1 MKNAP
6 EKKEGIGKAIAF
18 DLPQWTPQEEEA
30 QAEEL
35 GREAFDTP
43 VATLESRLGF
53 VFGRARALV
62 VPTPSIA
69 LYLVMAGLGI
79 GEGDEVIASPFS
91 WFQMARAMPWRNA
104 TLTVSDIDSWS
115 FTLDPEKAA
124 RKITPQ
130 TRLLLVSNTL
140 GHPAD
145 WERFE
150 SLARERGVA
159 LVEDATESL
168 FSETMGRRTGS
179 FGDVSIL
186 AFGAPH
192 PNLGESY
199 AAILTDRE
207 DLDLLFRTLRG
218 GAPSSLPSGTPPLLP
233 LELSVPPG
241 LARLALRSLTRLP
254 GGIKKRALVL
264 DAYQESMRS
273 FEGVKDLYQSPQVEW
288 VNWFA
293 YMVHLGTRFSV
304 LSRNA
309 IVDDLAGAGI
319 GARPFPAP
327 IHLHPWF
334 QARGMRKGLAP
345 VAEKLAERAI
355 ALPLHAGMT
364 PEEAAAIVERFKE
377 AATNVGAGAAIY

>member
-91 WFQMARAMPWRNA
+91 WFQMARAVSWRNA

-199 AAILTDRE
+199 AVILTDRE

>member
-43 VATLESRLGF
+43 VATLESRLGV

-91 WFQMARAMPWRNA
+91 WFQMARAVSWRNA

-150 SLARERGVA
+150 SLARERGLA

-168 FSETMGRRTGS
+168 FSETLGRRTGS

>member
-1 MKNAP
+1 MKDSP
-6 EKKEGIGKAIAF
+6 EKKVGVGKVIPF
-18 DLPQWTPQEEEA
+18 DRPQWSPSEELA

-53 VFGRARALV
+53 VFGRARSLV

-91 WFQMARAMPWRNA
+91 WFQMARAVAWRNA

-124 RKITPQ
+124 RKITPR

-145 WERFE
+145 WDRFE
-150 SLARERGVA
+150 ALAREKGVA

-168 FSETMGRRTGS
+168 FSEYRGRRTGS

-218 GAPSSLPSGTPPLLP
+218 GAPSSLPPGTPPILP

-254 GGIKKRALVL
+254 GGIKKRALIL

-273 FEGVKDLYQSPQVEW
+273 FEGVKDLYQSPQADR

-319 GARPFPAP
+319 GARPFPP
-327 IHLHPWF
+327 PLHLHPWF

-355 ALPLHAGMT
+355 ALPLHPGMT
-364 PEEAAAIVERFKE
+364 QDEAAAIAERFKE
-377 AATNVGAGAAIY
+377 AASNVGAGAAIY